1 MARILVVDDDANMQD
16 SLRRVLVR
24 EGHDVEEAA
33 TVDAAA
39 TRLAAGGI
47 DLLVTDIRLGDASGL
62 DLIAL
67 ARRQSSALRI
77 VAVTGFGSVNV
88 AVDAMRLGADD
99 FLEKPFRRE
108 TVLRRIA
115 RALEPAQLAGEVAR
129 LQRENESLRDELEV
143 PAADHGLVG
152 SSTGLQRV
160 KELIARVAASDAS
173 VLIRGES
180 GTGKELV
187 AREIHRLSP
196 RADRPFVAF
205 NCSALAE
212 GVIESELFGHERGAF
227 TGAERRRIGRFELAD
242 GGTLL
247 LDEVGDLALSVQV
260 KLLRVL
266 QQRAFE
272 RVGGNETIRVNVRV
286 MAATNRDLEAAM
298 RESRFRDDLYYR
310 LNVVA
315 IEVPPLRERT
325 EDIPALIAF
334 FLARYGERIDGGR
347 VTMAADAVS
356 ALQAYPWPGN
366 VRQLENVVH
375 RGVVLCHD
383 NVIRVADVLLE
394 LGEPGAAR
402 SADLDLRGVLARV
415 ERDLIARALSEH
427 HGNLTA
433 AGKSLGIERNL
444 LRYKLRKYGLRP

>member
-1 MARILVVDDDANMQD
+1 
-16 SLRRVLVR
+16 
-24 EGHDVEEAA
+24 
-33 TVDAAA
+33 
-39 TRLAAGGI
+39 
-47 DLLVTDIRLGDASGL
+47 VTEIRLGDASGL

-99 FLEKPFRRE
+99 FLEKPFRSE

-115 RALEPAQLAGEVAR
+115 RALEPVQLAGEILR
-129 LQRENESLRDELEV
+129 LRGENESLRDEVEV
-143 PAADHGLVG
+143 STAEEGLVG
-152 SSTGLQRV
+152 SSPAMQRV
-160 KELIARVAASDAS
+160 NELIARVAPSDAS

-187 AREIHRLSP
+187 ARKIHRSSP
-196 RADRPFVAF
+196 RADQPFVAF
-205 NCSALAE
+205 DCNAFAE
-212 GVIESELFGHERGAF
+212 GVIESELFGHEKGAF

-272 RVGGNETIRVNVRV
+272 RVGGNQTIRVNVRV
-286 MAATNRDLEAAM
+286 IAATNRDLETAM

-315 IEVPPLRERT
+315 IDMPPLRERP
-325 EDIPALIAF
+325 EDIPALVDL
-334 FLARYGERIDGGR
+334 FLARYGDRGDGAR
-347 VTMAADAVS
+347 VTIASNAVS

-366 VRQLENVVH
+366 VRQLENVIH
-375 RGVVLCHD
+375 RGVVLCYD
-383 NVIRVADVLLE
+383 NVIRVEDIVLE
-394 LGEPGAAR
+394 LGDPASTR
-402 SADLDLRGVLARV
+402 SADLDLRGVLAGV
-415 ERDLIARALSEH
+415 ERDLISRAIREH

-433 AGKSLGIERNL
+433 AGRSLGIERNL
-444 LRYKLRKYGLRP
+444 LRYKLRKFGLWP